1 MKLLPSFAAILVL
14 RNCIL
19 VADGFTARCQAQ
31 SRHATV
37 CKTIRSSTSSSPND
51 EVKPMSA
58 CPFSKRF
65 PKYRIDLTRR
75 DRKKNQSWPSL
86 PMLGLVQNSMDKRK
100 LEQQFQGCEVKWI
113 SPEAEAVAV
122 FTSLWKSAADLFEPS
137 TTDGWIV
144 LGLSEASHIGAA
156 QNWVDIF
163 EWMQN
168 ESAVRSFLGGMSINT
183 SIHKEGQLLAIELCR
198 QGDPTPCK
206 PVTTYDPNML
216 TRRTQAW
223 VKRILVDQGICPF
236 TKSVKVSGQGLG
248 DLGIPVA
255 KIRYCSSTASPS
267 QICRLMAD
275 TWEEIAFMLDM
286 GPSGKNGISS
296 ILLAAPEYDYDFDL
310 WSGPIFAMLESGV
323 VACRLEKHV
332 GVVCFHPAYAT
343 PDGSSFPGF
352 GHMHSVPRLKK
363 WLNEINSKLALSD
376 DEIAAGGAWQRRT
389 PHATINVLRAEQLE
403 AAEGRRNS
411 GELYTENIRKLSSIG
426 NGKLWEDLETERA
439 LR

>member
-1 MKLLPSFAAILVL
+1 MKFAFFAALLVVRSFL
-14 RNCIL
+14 QL
-19 VADGFTARCQAQ
+19 ADGFTERCQSQ
-31 SRHATV
+31 RMHAT
-37 CKTIRSSTSSSPND
+37 TTYQTMHSSTASTPND
-51 EVKPMSA
+51 EVRPMSA

-65 PKYRIDLTRR
+65 PKYRIDLNRR
-75 DRKKNQSWPSL
+75 DKKKNQSWPSL
-86 PMLGLVQNSMDKRK
+86 PILGLVQNSMDRRK
-100 LEQQFQGCEVKWI
+100 LEQKFQDCEVQWI
-113 SPEAEAVAV
+113 SPDTKAVSV
-122 FTSLWKSAADLFEPS
+122 FTNLWNSAATLYEP
-137 TTDGWIV
+137 TTTSSRTV
-144 LGLSEASHIGAA
+144 LGFSEASQLGVA
-156 QNWVDIF
+156 QNWVDIV

-168 ESAVRSFLGGMSINT
+168 ESAVHPFLGDMSMKT

-198 QGDPTPCK
+198 QGVPAPSK
-206 PVTTYDPNML
+206 PVTTYDPEIL
-216 TRRTQAW
+216 TRRTQSW

-255 KIRYCSSTASPS
+255 KIHYCSSTASPS

-275 TWEEIAFMLDM
+275 TWKEIAFMLDM

-296 ILLAAPEYDYDFDL
+296 ILLAAPEYDNDFDL

-323 VACRLEKHV
+323 VACRLEKQV
-332 GVVCFHPAYAT
+332 GIVCFHPAYAT

-363 WLNEINSKLALSD
+363 WLNENDSSLTLSD
-376 DEIAAGGAWQRRT
+376 NEIAAGGAWQRRT

-403 AAEGRRNS
+403 AAEKRRNS
-411 GELYTENIRKLSSIG
+411 GELYTENIRKLSSYG
-426 NGKLWEDLETERA
+426 YEKLSVDLETDRS